1 MRARPRKCTRR
12 SRQRLPRLLPGGMRL
27 SHGAA
32 RVASGPDACG
42 AVNGFG
48 PARNTAGSSHSCEDA
63 VQASCLGASSLRLVA
78 AANAESWRHS
88 VPRVGGL
95 TRPRHPAAHPDLAVS
110 PHAVPPCPPP
120 LISPCLHMRPPPSRA
135 PFLLLQSR
143 QRPFAPAAAFAPA
156 SAFTSPAAF
165 PPTSRRGLHSLSPAL
180 SVSPEACSLS
190 ARLRETSRPTSAP
203 GPGQGARAV
212 LQLCCRGRV
221 GVKAAEPCAPLLT
234 PAAQAAPCQAGS
246 WRQRRQSK
254 RGGQADAPA

>member
-1 MRARPRKCTRR
+1 
-12 SRQRLPRLLPGGMRL
+12 MRL
-27 SHGAA
+27 SGAA
-32 RVASGPDACG
+32 RVASVPDACG

-78 AANAESWRHS
+78 AANAARRRCGSSLRLTLNLGAIASRVLEASHAP
-88 VPRVGGL
+88 VIQPRIQ
-95 TRPRHPAAHPDLAVS
+95 
-110 PHAVPPCPPP
+110 
-120 LISPCLHMRPPPSRA
+120 ISPCLHMRPPPLRA